1 MSQGT
6 VPPLTA
12 MSAAAPSAADA
23 ALIAAIQAGDERV
36 LAQLYRLHWPMV
48 SHFVLQNSGSEDD
61 AQDVYQEGVMVFYE
75 KVRDGSL
82 ELSCQIKTYLYAVCR
97 RLWLKRLTSKS
108 RFGVRLLDDEEHG
121 GSIATLPTGAA
132 DDLREAEERETR
144 FTHMEQA
151 LAQIGEPCR
160 SLLEGFYLLDKSMQ
174 DLTAEFGYTNADN
187 AKNQKYKCLVRLKK
201 LFFAVYKEEA

>member
-1 MSQGT
+1 MSRGN
-6 VPPLTA
+6 PPNSSPLT
-12 MSAAAPSAADA
+12 PTDD
-23 ALIAAIQAGDERV
+23 ALIAAIRGGDERA
-36 LAQLYRLHWPMV
+36 LAHLYRLHWPMV

-61 AQDVYQEGVMVFYE
+61 AQDVYQEGVVVFYE

-108 RFGVRLLDDEEHG
+108 RFGVRLLDGEEHG
-121 GSIATLPTGAA
+121 PYLNIG
-132 DDLREAEERETR
+132 AEEDVLAAEEQDRR
-144 FTHMEQA
+144 FATMGEA
-151 LAQIGEPCR
+151 LANLGEPCK

-201 LFFAVYKEEA
+201 LFFAHYKEESI

>member
-1 MSQGT
+1 MSRGNSSSST
-6 VPPLTA
+6 PT
-12 MSAAAPSAADA
+12 DD
-23 ALIAAIQAGDERV
+23 ALIAAIRSGDERA
-36 LAQLYRLHWPMV
+36 LAHLYRLHWPMV

-75 KVRDGSL
+75 KVSDGSL

-121 GSIATLPTGAA
+121 PYLNTGAE
-132 DDLREAEERETR
+132 DDVLAAEEQDRR
-144 FTHMEQA
+144 FATMDEA
-151 LAQIGEPCR
+151 LNSLGEPCK

-201 LFFAVYKEEA
+201 LFFTQYKEEPI

>member
-1 MSQGT
+1 MSRGT
-6 VPPLTA
+6 PNISSSLT
-12 MSAAAPSAADA
+12 PTDD
-23 ALIAAIQAGDERV
+23 ALIAAIRGGDERA
-36 LAQLYRLHWPMV
+36 LAHLYRLHWPMV

-121 GSIATLPTGAA
+121 PYLNTGAE
-132 DDLREAEERETR
+132 DDVLAAEEQDRR
-144 FTHMEQA
+144 FATMSEA
-151 LAQIGEPCR
+151 LNSLGEPCK

-201 LFFAVYKEEA
+201 LFFTHYKEEPI

>member
-1 MSQGT
+1 MSRGNST
-6 VPPLTA
+6 SSSLT
-12 MSAAAPSAADA
+12 PTDD
-23 ALIAAIQAGDERV
+23 ALIAAIRSGDERA
-36 LAQLYRLHWPMV
+36 LAHLYRLHWPMV

-61 AQDVYQEGVMVFYE
+61 AQDVYQEGVVVFYE

-121 GSIATLPTGAA
+121 PYLNTGAEE
-132 DDLREAEERETR
+132 DLLAAEEQDRR
-144 FTHMEQA
+144 FSTMSEA
-151 LAQIGEPCR
+151 LVHLGEPCR
-160 SLLEGFYLLDKSMQ
+160 SLIEGFYLLDKSMQ
-174 DLTAEFGYTNADN
+174 DLTTEFGYTNADN

-201 LFFAVYKEEA
+201 LFFTHYKEESI

>member
-1 MSQGT
+1 MSRGNST
-6 VPPLTA
+6 SSSLT
-12 MSAAAPSAADA
+12 PTDN
-23 ALIAAIQAGDERV
+23 ALIAAIRSGDERA
-36 LAQLYRLHWPMV
+36 LAHLYRLHWPMV

-61 AQDVYQEGVMVFYE
+61 AQDVYQEGVVVFYE

-121 GSIATLPTGAA
+121 PYLNTGAEE
-132 DDLREAEERETR
+132 DLLAAEEQDRR
-144 FTHMEQA
+144 FSTMSEA
-151 LAQIGEPCR
+151 LVHLGEPCR
-160 SLLEGFYLLDKSMQ
+160 SLIEGFYLLDKSMQ
-174 DLTAEFGYTNADN
+174 DLTTEFGYTNADN

-201 LFFAVYKEEA
+201 LFFAHYKEESI

>member
-1 MSQGT
+1 MSRGT
-6 VPPLTA
+6 PNISSPLT
-12 MSAAAPSAADA
+12 PTDD
-23 ALIAAIQAGDERV
+23 ALIAAIRGGDERA
-36 LAQLYRLHWPMV
+36 LAHLYRLHWPMV

-121 GSIATLPTGAA
+121 PYLNTGAE
-132 DDLREAEERETR
+132 DDVLAAEEQDRR
-144 FTHMEQA
+144 FATMSEA
-151 LAQIGEPCR
+151 LNSLGEPCK

-201 LFFAVYKEEA
+201 LFFTHYKEEPI

>member
-1 MSQGT
+1 MSRGNST
-6 VPPLTA
+6 SSSLT
-12 MSAAAPSAADA
+12 PTDD
-23 ALIAAIQAGDERV
+23 ALIAAIRSGDERA
-36 LAQLYRLHWPMV
+36 LAHLYRLHWPMV

-61 AQDVYQEGVMVFYE
+61 AQDVYQEGVVVFYE

-121 GSIATLPTGAA
+121 PYLNTGAEE
-132 DDLREAEERETR
+132 DLLAAEAQDRR
-144 FTHMEQA
+144 FSTMSEA
-151 LAQIGEPCR
+151 LVHLGEPCR
-160 SLLEGFYLLDKSMQ
+160 SLIEGFYLLDKSMQ
-174 DLTAEFGYTNADN
+174 DLTTEFGYTNADN

-201 LFFAVYKEEA
+201 LFFAHYKEESI

>member
-6 VPPLTA
+6 LSSL
-12 MSAAAPSAADA
+12 SAAPAAPSAADA
-23 ALIAAIQAGDERV
+23 ALIAAIQAGDERA

-108 RFGVRLLDDEEHG
+108 RFGVRLLDDDEHG
-121 GSIATLPTGAA
+121 GSIAALPAGAA

-201 LFFAVYKEEA
+201 LFFAVYKEET

>member
-1 MSQGT
+1 MSRDYS
-6 VPPLTA
+6 PISPSPLT
-12 MSAAAPSAADA
+12 PTDD
-23 ALIAAIQAGDERV
+23 ALIAAIRGGDERA
-36 LAQLYRLHWPMV
+36 LAHLYRLHWPMV

-97 RLWLKRLTSKS
+97 RLWLKRLTSRS

-121 GSIATLPTGAA
+121 PYLNTGAE
-132 DDLREAEERETR
+132 DDLLAAEEQDRR
-144 FTHMEQA
+144 FATMSEA
-151 LAQIGEPCR
+151 LASLGEPCR

-174 DLTAEFGYTNADN
+174 DLTAQFGYTNADN

-201 LFFAVYKEEA
+201 LFFTHYKEEPI

>member
-1 MSQGT
+1 MSRGNSSSSS
-6 VPPLTA
+6 LT
-12 MSAAAPSAADA
+12 PTDD
-23 ALIAAIQAGDERV
+23 ALIAAIRSGDERA
-36 LAQLYRLHWPMV
+36 LAHLYRLHWPMV

-97 RLWLKRLTSKS
+97 RLWLKRLTSRS

-121 GSIATLPTGAA
+121 PHLNTGAEEDVLA
-132 DDLREAEERETR
+132 AEEQDRR
-144 FTHMEQA
+144 FATMSEALTH
-151 LAQIGEPCR
+151 LGEPCR

-201 LFFAVYKEEA
+201 LFFIHYKEEPI

>member
-1 MSQGT
+1 MSRGN
-6 VPPLTA
+6 L
-12 MSAAAPSAADA
+12 PSSSSTPTDD
-23 ALIAAIQAGDERV
+23 ALIAAIRGGDERA
-36 LAQLYRLHWPMV
+36 LAHLYRLHWPMV

-97 RLWLKRLTSKS
+97 RLWLKRLTSRS
-108 RFGVRLLDDEEHG
+108 RFGVRLLDDEERG
-121 GSIATLPTGAA
+121 PYLNTGAE
-132 DDLREAEERETR
+132 DDLLAAEEQDRR
-144 FTHMEQA
+144 FATMSEA
-151 LAQIGEPCR
+151 LASLGEPCR

-201 LFFAVYKEEA
+201 LFFAHYKEEPI

>member
-1 MSQGT
+1 MSRGDSSFSFST
-6 VPPLTA
+6 PPGPT
-12 MSAAAPSAADA
+12 PDET
-23 ALIAAIQAGDERV
+23 LIAAIRGGDERA

-48 SHFVLQNSGSEDD
+48 SHFVLQNSGSDDD

-108 RFGVRLLDDEEHG
+108 RFGVRLQEDDDLGPLHH
-121 GSIATLPTGAA
+121 TGAE
-132 DDLREAEERETR
+132 DDLLAAEEQDRR
-144 FTHMEQA
+144 FSTMSEA
-151 LAQIGEPCR
+151 LAHLGEPCR
-160 SLLEGFYLLDKSMQ
+160 SLLEGFYLLEKSMQ
-174 DLTAEFGYTNADN
+174 ALTAEFGYTNADN

-201 LFFAVYKEEA
+201 LFFAHYKEAPI

>member
-1 MSQGT
+1 MSRGDSSFSFST
-6 VPPLTA
+6 PLVPA
-12 MSAAAPSAADA
+12 SDEV
-23 ALIAAIQAGDERV
+23 LIAAIRGGDERA

-48 SHFVLQNSGSEDD
+48 SHFVLQNSGSDDD
-61 AQDVYQEGVMVFYE
+61 AQDVYQEGVLVFYE

-108 RFGVRLLDDEEHG
+108 RFGVRLQEDDDLGPLHH
-121 GSIATLPTGAA
+121 TGAE
-132 DDLREAEERETR
+132 DDLLAAEEQDRR
-144 FTHMEQA
+144 FDTMSEA
-151 LAQIGEPCR
+151 LDHLGEPCR
-160 SLLEGFYLLDKSMQ
+160 ALLEGYYLRERSMQ

-201 LFFAVYKEEA
+201 LFFAHYKEAPL

>member
-1 MSQGT
+1 MSRGNSSSST
-6 VPPLTA
+6 PT
-12 MSAAAPSAADA
+12 DD
-23 ALIAAIQAGDERV
+23 ALIAAMRNGDERA
-36 LAQLYRLHWPMV
+36 LAHLYRLHWPMV

-121 GSIATLPTGAA
+121 PYLNTGAEE
-132 DDLREAEERETR
+132 DLLAAEEQDRR
-144 FTHMEQA
+144 FTTMNEA
-151 LAQIGEPCR
+151 LAHLGEPCR

-201 LFFAVYKEEA
+201 LFFTHYKEEPI

>member
-1 MSQGT
+1 MSRGT
-6 VPPLTA
+6 PTTSSSLT
-12 MSAAAPSAADA
+12 PTDD
-23 ALIAAIQAGDERV
+23 ALIAAIRGGDERA
-36 LAQLYRLHWPMV
+36 LAHLYRLHWPMV

-121 GSIATLPTGAA
+121 PYLNTGAE
-132 DDLREAEERETR
+132 DDVLAAEEQDRR
-144 FTHMEQA
+144 FATMSEA
-151 LAQIGEPCR
+151 LNSLGEPCK

-201 LFFAVYKEEA
+201 LFFTHYREEPI

>member
-1 MSQGT
+1 MSRGNST
-6 VPPLTA
+6 SSSTPT
-12 MSAAAPSAADA
+12 DD
-23 ALIAAIQAGDERV
+23 ALITAIRSGDERA
-36 LAQLYRLHWPMV
+36 LAHLYRLHWPMV

-97 RLWLKRLTSKS
+97 RLWLKRLTSRS

-121 GSIATLPTGAA
+121 PYLNTGAE
-132 DDLREAEERETR
+132 DDLLAAEEQDRR
-144 FTHMEQA
+144 FATMGEAMAH
-151 LAQIGEPCR
+151 LGEPCR

-201 LFFAVYKEEA
+201 LFFTHYKEEPI